1 MTPTD
6 KVLGSIAA
14 IQTLIENFPM
24 SILDNIHGKTYT
36 SLFDFMVDVLNACGV
51 NTNDILDYLLN
62 EIYGLEIKVE
72 GGIQGLYDQIAS
84 KAIEIDEQ
92 NDFLQKL
99 EMAIKKILQALLMS
113 VFTCSAIPI
122 IPNKMF
128 DGDDLNELMD
138 DATGNLIKK
147 HDFDRFIVPT
157 KAIDIMGML
166 NLCPTSSDGNLYYA
180 IEGGDKYYHKVEV
193 PVTTYEDVT
202 RIETATTDE
211 VKTITENHE
220 LVVPK
225 YRKCAS
231 LVFQIIYECDGKYD
245 EVEWKPFIDKIW
257 EWKYDEEQKKGE
269 WISGVTKTLDE
280 DLTVYVSANKYGEK
294 TATIQS
300 VTIKKGQRSSSDV
313 IFLCPK
319 DDEKPPKA
327 SILNY
332 ISINNIGPACSTK
345 MGSENVWVYF
355 DKERSKSCCEACY
368 GHGDGTPIEKPDSGS
383 HWNNIRYHRLMK
395 WNSLWQNMYNWGTFN
410 NETEVSAWTTTR
422 EETVKKNETYEV
434 TETIAH
440 TTYEYQYQECSLE
453 EASEGE
459 NICRVNIVPTEG
471 IKDDDCDY
479 IVYYD
484 GLNPNTLYK
493 TMDMNAFIWYVLN
506 KGMTYPQNEYNHMM
520 WDSRVSAAKIGVG
533 RTNAE
538 DWNDWYNTKETENGE
553 FLYDPFKTYGM
564 PSYITDKDPLYPIIQ
579 LEPWGT
585 SGQYLAVYIPSQR
598 YFRPRKREA
607 LITNMGGEE
616 TVKVPKH
623 AFNASIYKFNWD
635 YLMGIQILH
644 PKILIVGMCEH
655 LLGFALS
662 TVSSLNF
669 NFTRKLIKSKISKA
683 IKNIVEANDM
693 EVADCYMSFS
703 NDEFNDMLQ
712 EMLMARYGA
721 TNYGGE
727 NTPAKSHDITSYISN
742 LEGVNSSSSVEGN
755 VTQIKKLI
763 TEVTADPTTE
773 PTIEY
778 GLQVETDGNLLQK
791 LLWALAMP
799 IIEAIFTPQV
809 VLLLLINFELMGVT
823 KMDDFLD
830 EDYGKILNL
839 LLNKLLGLTKA
850 IVLFI
855 KDKII
860 ELLFKFFYEKVLP
873 ILIKYKL
880 LLILERL
887 EYWLMILKAAVECLP
902 LYKFKRKKIIGQIDD
917 VDYADIINDQT
928 TPESTTDSC

>member
-62 EIYGLEIKVE
+62 QIFGLEVKVE
-72 GGIQGLYDQIAS
+72 GGIQGLYDQVTS

-99 EMAIKKILQALLMS
+99 EMGIKKILQALLMS

-128 DGDDLNELMD
+128 DGDDLNGLMD
-138 DATGNLIKK
+138 DATGNLIKR
-147 HDFDRFIVPT
+147 HAFDRFIVPT
-157 KAIDIMGML
+157 KAIDILGML
-166 NLCPTSSDGNLYYA
+166 NLCPTSSDGSLYYA
-180 IEGGDKYYHKVEV
+180 IEGGDKYYHKVQV
-193 PVTTYEDVT
+193 P
-202 RIETATTDE
+202 
-211 VKTITENHE
+211 IT
-220 LVVPK
+220 
-225 YRKCAS
+225 
-231 LVFQIIYECDGKYD
+231 
-245 EVEWKPFIDKIW
+245 
-257 EWKYDEEQKKGE
+257 
-269 WISGVTKTLDE
+269 
-280 DLTVYVSANKYGEK
+280 
-294 TATIQS
+294 
-300 VTIKKGQRSSSDV
+300 
-313 IFLCPK
+313 
-319 DDEKPPKA
+319 
-327 SILNY
+327 
-332 ISINNIGPACSTK
+332 
-345 MGSENVWVYF
+345 
-355 DKERSKSCCEACY
+355 
-368 GHGDGTPIEKPDSGS
+368 
-383 HWNNIRYHRLMK
+383 
-395 WNSLWQNMYNWGTFN
+395 
-410 NETEVSAWTTTR
+410 
-422 EETVKKNETYEV
+422 TYEV
-434 TETIAH
+434 TETVAH

-453 EASEGE
+453 EASEGG
-459 NICRVNIVPTEG
+459 NICRVNFVPTED
-471 IKDDDCDY
+471 INDDDCDY

-506 KGMTYPQNEYNHMM
+506 KGMTYPQIEYNHMM

-533 RTNAE
+533 RTNAQ
-538 DWNDWYNTKETENGE
+538 DWNDWYNTKENENDE
-553 FLYDPFKTYGM
+553 FLYDPFKEYGM

-616 TVKVPKH
+616 SVKVPKH

-635 YLMGIQILH
+635 YLTGIQILH

-727 NTPAKSHDITSYISN
+727 TTPAKSHDLTSYISN
-742 LEGVNSSSSVEGN
+742 LDGVNSSSSAEGN

-778 GLQVETDGNLLQK
+778 GLQVDTDGNLLQK

-823 KMDDFLD
+823 KMDDFLG

-860 ELLFKFFYEKVLP
+860 ELLFKLFYEKVLP

-880 LLILERL
+880 LLVLEAL

-902 LYKFKRKKIIGQIDD
+902 LYKFRRKKIIGQIDD